1 MKSATKSATK
11 TMIVK
16 ELIEKLD
23 PKTRENLWNIIIDR
37 KEYSE
42 EENTPSL
49 NLEVHKWELD
59 YGICER
65 FFQLTLRIY
74 TVDYEPYFFE
84 DYE

>member
-1 MKSATKSATK
+1 MT
-11 TMIVK
+11 VK

-23 PKTRENLWNIIIDR
+23 SQTRENLWDIFVDGNEYTFETDLETQN
-37 KEYSE
+37 KEVKKWD
-42 EENTPSL
+42 
-49 NLEVHKWELD
+49 LE
-59 YGICER
+59 YGLVDH

>member
-1 MKSATKSATK
+1 MT
-11 TMIVK
+11 VK

-23 PKTRENLWNIIIDR
+23 PQTRENLWDIFVDNN
-37 KEYSE
+37 EYIFE
-42 EENTPSL
+42 TDLETQNK
-49 NLEVHKWELD
+49 EVHKWDLE
-59 YGICER
+59 YGLVDH

>member
-1 MKSATKSATK
+1 MT
-11 TMIVK
+11 VK

-23 PKTRENLWNIIIDR
+23 PQTRENLWDIFVDR
-37 KEYSE
+37 NEYIFETDLEAQNKEVKKWD
-42 EENTPSL
+42 
-49 NLEVHKWELD
+49 LE
-59 YGICER
+59 YGLVDH

>member
-1 MKSATKSATK
+1 MTA
-11 TMIVK
+11 K

-23 PKTRENLWNIIIDR
+23 PQTRENLWGIIIDR

-49 NLEVHKWELD
+49 NSEVHKWELD

-84 DYE
+84 DYK

>member
-1 MKSATKSATK
+1 MT
-11 TMIVK
+11 VK
-16 ELIEKLD
+16 ELIETLN
-23 PKTRENLWNIIIDR
+23 PKTRENLWDIIIDR
-37 KEYSE
+37 KEYNK

-49 NLEVHKWELD
+49 NSEVKKWDLE
-59 YGICER
+59 YGLVDH

>member
-1 MKSATKSATK
+1 
-11 TMIVK
+11 MIVK

-23 PKTRENLWNIIIDR
+23 PNTKENLWDIFVDNNEYIFETDLEAQN
-37 KEYSE
+37 KEVKKWD
-42 EENTPSL
+42 
-49 NLEVHKWELD
+49 LE
-59 YGICER
+59 YGLVDH

>member
-1 MKSATKSATK
+1 MT
-11 TMIVK
+11 VK

-23 PKTRENLWNIIIDR
+23 SHTRENLWDIFVDGNEYIFETDLETQN
-37 KEYSE
+37 KE
-42 EENTPSL
+42 
-49 NLEVHKWELD
+49 VKKWDLD
-59 YGICER
+59 YGLVDH

>member
-1 MKSATKSATK
+1 MTA
-11 TMIVK
+11 K

-23 PKTRENLWNIIIDR
+23 PQTRENLWGIIIDR
-37 KEYSE
+37 KEYNE

-49 NLEVHKWELD
+49 NSEVHKWELD

-84 DYE
+84 DYK

>member
-1 MKSATKSATK
+1 MT
-11 TMIVK
+11 VK

-23 PKTRENLWNIIIDR
+23 SHTRENLWDIIIDG
-37 KEYSE
+37 KEYFE
-42 EENTPSL
+42 DENTPSL
-49 NLEVHKWELD
+49 NSEVHKWDLD
-59 YGICER
+59 YGLVDH

>member
-1 MKSATKSATK
+1 MT
-11 TMIVK
+11 VK

-23 PKTRENLWNIIIDR
+23 PQTRENLWDIFVDGN
-37 KEYSE
+37 EYTFE
-42 EENTPSL
+42 TDLEAKNK
-49 NLEVHKWELD
+49 EVHKWDLD
-59 YGICER
+59 YGLVDH

>member
-1 MKSATKSATK
+1 
-11 TMIVK
+11 MIVK

-23 PKTRENLWNIIIDR
+23 PNTKENLWDIFVDNN
-37 KEYSE
+37 EYIFE
-42 EENTPSL
+42 TD
-49 NLEVHKWELD
+49 LEVRNKEVKKWDLE
-59 YGICER
+59 YGLVDH

>member
-1 MKSATKSATK
+1 
-11 TMIVK
+11 MIVK

-23 PKTRENLWNIIIDR
+23 PNTRENLWDIFVDNN
-37 KEYSE
+37 EYIFE
-42 EENTPSL
+42 TD
-49 NLEVHKWELD
+49 LEVRNKEVKKWDLE
-59 YGICER
+59 YGLVDH

>member
-1 MKSATKSATK
+1 
-11 TMIVK
+11 MIVK

-23 PKTRENLWNIIIDR
+23 PNTRENLWDIFVDGNEYIFETDLEIQN
-37 KEYSE
+37 KEVKKWD
-42 EENTPSL
+42 
-49 NLEVHKWELD
+49 LE
-59 YGICER
+59 YGLVDH

>member
-1 MKSATKSATK
+1 MTA
-11 TMIVK
+11 K

-23 PKTRENLWNIIIDR
+23 PNTRENLWDIFVDNN
-37 KEYSE
+37 EYIFE
-42 EENTPSL
+42 TD
-49 NLEVHKWELD
+49 LEVRNKEVKKWDLE
-59 YGICER
+59 YGLVDH

>member
-1 MKSATKSATK
+1 MT
-11 TMIVK
+11 VK

-23 PKTRENLWNIIIDR
+23 PQTRENLWDIFVDGNEYIFETDLETQN
-37 KEYSE
+37 KEVKKWD
-42 EENTPSL
+42 
-49 NLEVHKWELD
+49 LE
-59 YGICER
+59 YGLVDH